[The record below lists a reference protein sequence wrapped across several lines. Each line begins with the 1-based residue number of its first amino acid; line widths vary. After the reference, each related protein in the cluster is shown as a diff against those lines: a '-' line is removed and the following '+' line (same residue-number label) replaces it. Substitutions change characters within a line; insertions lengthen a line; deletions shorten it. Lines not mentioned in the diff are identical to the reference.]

1 MAVKCANCGGAHP
14 VWNCS
19 KPTKSEEALQRP
31 SSRQASKVPAE
42 VVVAPYSEHPK
53 PKMGRPRTGYI
64 KAEYN
69 RKYMQD
75 KRKADKLGIT
85 VKELREKEKGR

>member
-1 MAVKCANCGGAHP
+1 MNYKKHP
-14 VWNCS
+14 
-19 KPTKSEEALQRP
+19 EALP
-31 SSRQASKVPAE
+31 IDTPK
-42 VVVAPYSEHPK
+42 K
-53 PKMGRPRTGYI
+53 PKIGRPRTGYI

-85 VKELREKEKGR
+85 VKELREKEK

>member
-1 MAVKCANCGGAHP
+1 MRQKWVGMAIEYVKADEP
-14 VWNCS
+14 Q
-19 KPTKSEEALQRP
+19 KSQEALQRP
-31 SSRQASKVPAE
+31 SSRQASKVPPE
-42 VVVAPYSEHPK
+42 VGVAPSSEPPK

-75 KRKADKLGIT
+75 KRKADKLGIS
-85 VKELREKEKGR
+85 VKEIREKEKGK